1 VTGLVLKLKP
11 NEKFLINGVILQNG
25 DRPSR
30 LRVRTAGASVLRL
43 RDALHPEETVTPL
56 RKLYYVAQ
64 LAVAGAANEAS
75 AKAEILAGLDAVGA
89 CASADLALCINEAK
103 AAVQGGKLFAVM
115 RALRRGFAFE
125 DGAAA
130 PTRSPCSSPPSR

>member
-1 VTGLVLKLKP
+1 MTGLVLKLKP

-43 RDALHPEETVTPL
+43 RDALHPEEAVTPL
-56 RKLYYVAQ
+56 QKLYYVAQ
-64 LAVAGAANEAS
+64 LAVAGAANEAT
-75 AKAEILAGLDAVGA
+75 AKAEILAGLDAAGV
-89 CASADLALCINEAK
+89 CAEADLALCVDEAK
-103 AAVQGGKLFAVM
+103 AAVRDGKLFAAM

-130 PTRSPCSSPPSR
+130 PKGSQCSNPPSR

>member
-1 VTGLVLKLKP
+1 MTGLVLKLKP

-43 RDALHPEETVTPL
+43 RDALHPEETATPL

-64 LAVAGAANEAS
+64 LAVAGAADEAT
-75 AKAEILAGLDAVGA
+75 AKAEILAGLDAVD
-89 CASADLALCINEAK
+89 ASAGAELLACIAEAK
-103 AAVQGGKLFAVM
+103 AAVGDGKLFAAM
-115 RALRRGFAFE
+115 RALRKGFAFE
-125 DGAAA
+125 TGAAA
-130 PTRSPCSSPPSR
+130 PTASPCSSPQSR

>member
-1 VTGLVLKLKP
+1 MTGLVLKLKP

-43 RDALHPEETVTPL
+43 RDALHPEEAVTPL
-56 RKLYYVAQ
+56 QKLYYVAQ
-64 LAVAGAANEAS
+64 LAVAGAADDAT
-75 AKAEILAGLDAVGA
+75 AKAEILAGLDAVAAVAGG
-89 CASADLALCINEAK
+89 DLACCVNEAK
-103 AAVQGGKLFAVM
+103 AAVEGGKLFAAM

-125 DGAAA
+125 NGAAT
-130 PTRSPCSSPPSR
+130 PTGVPCSSPPSR